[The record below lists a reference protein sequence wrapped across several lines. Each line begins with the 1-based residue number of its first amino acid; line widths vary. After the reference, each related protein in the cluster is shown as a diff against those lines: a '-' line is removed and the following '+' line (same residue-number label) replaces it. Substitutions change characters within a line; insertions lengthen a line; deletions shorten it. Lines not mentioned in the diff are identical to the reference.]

1 MIKILLNKI
10 SKNILNKQDLI
21 KIKLFNSINKNKNKL
36 CLFDIGGAGGL
47 QSRWKIFQKYLKVVF
62 FEPDKRSS
70 LELSKRGFEVIDKA
84 LWSQT
89 TQKELYLTKKL
100 ETSSMFIPNRSFLD
114 MFPDS
119 NRYDIV
125 KTIKVEVSKLDNLID
140 DKKQPHFIKIDI
152 QGAELEVLKGSLN
165 TLTNVLGLEV
175 EVNFKEIYS
184 KIPLAHD
191 VQNFL
196 HNQEFVLIDFL
207 TYFRWERLPHKI
219 LDKDQIIRFGEM
231 IHGDA
236 LFLRTPEKIIQ
247 MSKILANPIPILENY
262 TKILF
267 IYNKLDLI
275 KKLSQNIS
283 EEENKILNLNKII
296 SFLEKKHK
304 KLIFFNKKFLYFI
317 RYFVSKDLLPHWK
330 L

>member
-1 MIKILLNKI
+1 MIKLILNKI
-10 SKNILNKQDLI
+10 SKNILNKQDLK
-21 KIKLFNSINKNKNKL
+21 KINLFNSINKNKNKL

-47 QSRWKIFQKYLKVVF
+47 QSRWKIFQKNLKVVF

-70 LELSKRGFEVIDKA
+70 LELSNCGFEVIDKA
-84 LWSQT
+84 LWSDT

-100 ETSSMFIPNRSFLD
+100 ETSSMFIPNRPFLD

-119 NRYDIV
+119 NRYDVV
-125 KTIKVEVSKLDNLID
+125 KTIKVEVTKLDNLIN
-140 DKKQPHFIKIDI
+140 DKNQPHFIKIDI

-165 TLTNVLGLEV
+165 TLKNVLGLEV
-175 EVNFKEIYS
+175 EVNFKEIYK

-191 VQNFL
+191 VENFL
-196 HNQEFVLIDFL
+196 NNQEFVLNDFL
-207 TYFRWERLPHKI
+207 TFFRWERSPHKI

-236 LFLRTPEKIIQ
+236 LFVRTPEKIIE
-247 MSKILANPIPILENY
+247 MSKTVSDPVSLFENY
-262 TKILF
+262 IKILL

-275 KKLSQNIS
+275 KKLSEYLS
-283 EEENKILNLNKII
+283 MKEKKILNLYEII
-296 SFLEKKHK
+296 SFLEKKNK

-317 RYFVSKDLLPHWK
+317 RYFVSKDILPHWK